1 MIVGVH
7 TKSIEDAKRLQYL
20 LTQMS
25 KNELADIQIK
35 DIEIYPII
43 NAFDLEQTRRLAERF
58 DISIWDVYL
67 EWLDF
72 EGDSLSE
79 FEDFLEEKYDLSDED
94 DED

>member
-1 MIVGVH
+1 
-7 TKSIEDAKRLQYL
+7 
-20 LTQMS
+20 
-25 KNELADIQIK
+25 
-35 DIEIYPII
+35 
-43 NAFDLEQTRRLAERF
+43 
-58 DISIWDVYL
+58 L

>member
-35 DIEIYPII
+35 DIEIYLII

-58 DISIWDVYL
+58 GISI
-67 EWLDF
+67 
-72 EGDSLSE
+72 
-79 FEDFLEEKYDLSDED
+79 
-94 DED
+94 

>member
-7 TKSIEDAKRLQYL
+7 VKSIEDAKRLQYL

-79 FEDFLEEKYDLSDED
+79 FEVFLEEKYDLSDED